1 MQTIVIGGINE
12 YIVLSTLIIQILI
25 PYDDQ
30 WNAKFTETEH
40 WTKAFVKPKSFV
52 AVYENNI
59 TLTPSTK
66 NITTFILTFAIKT
79 LKSFWTTPYFSQF
92 NPSFFVE
99 TQT

>member
-52 AVYENNI
+52 AVY
-59 TLTPSTK
+59 
-66 NITTFILTFAIKT
+66 
-79 LKSFWTTPYFSQF
+79 
-92 NPSFFVE
+92 
-99 TQT
+99 

>member
-1 MQTIVIGGINE
+1 MMTSEMQNLQK
-12 YIVLSTLIIQILI
+12 LSTG
-25 PYDDQ
+25 
-30 WNAKFTETEH
+30 NV
-40 WTKAFVKPKSFV
+40 FVKPKGFV
-52 AVYENNI
+52 AVYKNNI

-79 LKSFWTTPYFSQF
+79 LKSFWTTPYLSQF